1 MVKDMNILLFGV
13 SNVGKSTIGR
23 ILAEKLG
30 YSFYDIDDE
39 IKSFY
44 GYRNIDAFIKAN
56 PYAAERDQK
65 RGYIIEQLIKRDDNK
80 VIAVPPI
87 YYTRYYTA
95 YLKKASSEVIRVE
108 IQDTAENI
116 FDRLIFTDENDE
128 PYHDD
133 EYKNARKNKYIKAIK
148 EDIRYFKPA
157 FSKIEHKINIAGLD
171 ADKAA
176 AQIISELNL

>member
-1 MVKDMNILLFGV
+1 MVKDMKILLFGV
-13 SNVGKSTIGR
+13 SNVGKTTIGR
-23 ILAEKLG
+23 ILADKLG
-30 YSFYDIDDE
+30 YRFYDIDDE

-44 GYRNIDAFIKAN
+44 EYRNIDAFIKAN
-56 PYAAERDQK
+56 PYATERDQK
-65 RGYIIEQLIKRDDNK
+65 RGYIIEQLVKRDDDK

-133 EYKNARKNKYIKAIK
+133 EYKNARKSKYIKAIK
-148 EDIRYFKPA
+148 EDIRYFKSA

-176 AQIISELNL
+176 AQIISELDL